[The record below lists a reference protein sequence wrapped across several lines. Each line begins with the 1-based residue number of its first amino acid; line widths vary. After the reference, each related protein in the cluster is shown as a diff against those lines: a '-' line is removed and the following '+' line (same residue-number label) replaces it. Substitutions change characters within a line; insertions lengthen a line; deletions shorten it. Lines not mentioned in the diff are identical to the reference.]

1 MHIGV
6 DSVGAE
12 ARVSA
17 VGASEEVTMA
27 GTWDAAMGDTW
38 DGTRAVLGG
47 PVAQVWAA
55 EVVDQGVVADLLWVA
70 EDADQVTVV
79 DRLWEAE
86 DADQG
91 VVADL
96 LWVAEAVVAGRV
108 EALAEQEVAE
118 PGPEVVVL
126 VEAGAPEV
134 AVVGAPEL
142 AEVEV
147 LAEAVVAAV
156 AVKSSCAVI

>member
-1 MHIGV
+1 
-6 DSVGAE
+6 
-12 ARVSA
+12 
-17 VGASEEVTMA
+17 MA

-126 VEAGAPEV
+126 VEAGAPE
-134 AVVGAPEL
+134 L

>member
-1 MHIGV
+1 MG
-6 DSVGAE
+6 DTWE
-12 ARVSA
+12 AA
-17 VGASEEVTMA
+17 TG
-27 GTWDAAMGDTW
+27 GTWDAATGDTW

-55 EVVDQGVVADLLWVA
+55 EVVDQGVVADLLWMA
-70 EDADQVTVV
+70 EVG
-79 DRLWEAE
+79 
-86 DADQG
+86 DQG

-96 LWVAEAVVAGRV
+96 LWVAEAVVGGRV

-118 PGPEVVVL
+118 PGPEGVVL
-126 VEAGAPEV
+126 VEA
-134 AVVGAPEL
+134 GAPEL